1 MYFPSARRYVS
12 QEVVPVVRVL
22 DEGQVSRPR
31 TKDDAKSH
39 VLASL
44 NHQFVTIRENFEV
57 KDSRNNSSFRSI
69 IRFIEKRR
77 VFKNGQNRTLHAISI
92 HM

>member
-1 MYFPSARRYVS
+1 M
-12 QEVVPVVRVL
+12 
-22 DEGQVSRPR
+22 
-31 TKDDAKSH
+31 TKSH

-57 KDSRNNSSFRSI
+57 KDSRNNFSYRSI
-69 IRFIEKRR
+69 FRFIEKRR

-92 HM
+92 HMRLLALNDSFESSPS